1 MMAAF
6 HARSFLPMAQAA
18 TEPMSVAGAMSYARS
33 SNEFA
38 AAIVLDAATGKELY
52 SYQAD
57 VVRSA
62 ASLTKLMSS
71 LVVLDTKPRWDRIVA
86 LKSVDEVGGGR
97 LRVTSGATMSI
108 RDLWYSSIVASANNT
123 VMTLA
128 RTSGLSSPK
137 FAAAMNK
144 KAKDLGMAHS
154 SFVEPSGMDPK
165 NMVTARDMA
174 ILAQAAFNQVD
185 IRRAA
190 TTASYTFHI
199 RNQKVTKNL
208 TNTNTLLT
216 EDPDVWVTGG
226 KTGFLYESQYNLAVR
241 MRASSNPT
249 DPAVLVV
256 ILGSPTKTGSF
267 DSAKALAQWAWKAY
281 RW

>member
-1 MMAAF
+1 MAAF
-6 HARSFLPMAQAA
+6 SAGSLLPVARAA
-18 TEPMSVAGAMSYARS
+18 AEPISVAGAMSYARS

-52 SYQAD
+52 SYQPDA
-57 VVRSA
+57 VRSA

-86 LKSVDEVGGGR
+86 LTSADEVGGGR

-128 RTSGLSSPK
+128 RTSGLSSAK
-137 FAAAMNK
+137 FATAMNK
-144 KAKDLGMAHS
+144 KAKDLGMTQS
-154 SFVEPSGMDPK
+154 SFTEPSGMDPK
-165 NMVTARDMA
+165 NKVTARDMA
-174 ILAQAAFNQVD
+174 ILAQAAFNQAD

-190 TTASYTFHI
+190 TTASYAFNI
-199 RNQKVTKNL
+199 RNQKVAKTL

-241 MRASSNPT
+241 MRASSNPK
-249 DPAVLVV
+249 DPAVLVI

-267 DSAKALAQWAWKAY
+267 VSAKALAQWAWKAY